1 MNSLVWSVVSCVV
14 NSVWEVCVIGAAGW
28 AVSRLLKRLGAQAE
42 HVVWVATLILAV
54 VTPTL
59 PLWRR
64 LLGFLYASAGIR
76 EHSSV
81 ASVILEGART
91 SARSAALLSPMLHV
105 VLLVLY
111 VIVLLYFAGRLGW
124 SLYLT
129 LTLLREATPL
139 SLDPNRERVW
149 DHCRREVS
157 VTNARV
163 QQSEWISGPVTV
175 AFGKPILLLPPGF
188 SEQCNDSD
196 FLAAIAHEAVHM
208 LRRDFQKN
216 LLYEIASLVIA
227 FHPVTWMVKSKIAQ
241 SREMICD
248 EVATRGLI
256 DSHSYSR
263 SLLRLATIVSLSSR
277 ANSFHAI
284 GIFDANILEKRIMT
298 VNAKKKNLNM
308 FLRYGLMVPAAAL
321 LFAVA
326 AGAGAMAVTIA
337 PQMPSQPYGQVYK
350 IGKDV
355 SAPKLISSVEPVYPE
370 SARTGKDKF
379 EGSCV
384 VGMVVDASGMPRDV
398 HVVRSLAPA
407 FDASAMK
414 AVQQYR
420 FEPAMRVGEQ
430 VAVSVNVEMNF
441 KKF

>member
-1 MNSLVWSVVSCVV
+1 MGRDSGTG
-14 NSVWEVCVIGAAGW
+14 I
-28 AVSRLLKRLGAQAE
+28 
-42 HVVWVATLILAV
+42 
-54 VTPTL
+54 VTPAL

-64 LLGFLYASAGIR
+64 LMGFLFASAGIR

-81 ASVILEGART
+81 AFITLEGART
-91 SARSAALLSPMLHV
+91 SARSAALLSPMLLV
-105 VLLVLY
+105 VLLLLY
-111 VIVLLYFAGRLGW
+111 LIVMLYFAGRLGW
-124 SLYLT
+124 SLYST

-139 SLDPNRERVW
+139 SFDPDRERVW
-149 DHCRREVS
+149 SHCQRELS

-163 QQSEWISGPVTV
+163 RQSEWISGPVTI
-175 AFGKPILLLPPGF
+175 AFGEPILLFPPEF
-188 SEQCNDSD
+188 SEERNDSD
-196 FLAAIAHEAVHM
+196 FLAAIAHEVAHM
-208 LRRDFQKN
+208 RCRDFQKN

-263 SLLRLATIVSLSSR
+263 SLLRLATMVSLSSR

-298 VNAKKKNLNM
+298 INAKKKHFSA

-321 LFAVA
+321 LFSVAV
-326 AGAGAMAVTIA
+326 GAGAMAVTIA
-337 PQMPSQPYGQVYK
+337 PQTPSQPYGQVYK

-355 SAPKLISSVEPVYPE
+355 SAPKLISSVVPDYPE

-384 VGMVVDASGMPRDV
+384 VGMIVDASGMPHDA
-398 HVVRSLAPA
+398 HVVRSLAPD

-420 FEPAMRVGEQ
+420 FEPAVRAGQQ
-430 VAVSVNVEMNF
+430 VAVSVNVEVNF